1 MIKQDKGETTRSGGM
16 NLNMSELPLLT
27 IVIQEEVCEATGM
40 TVAEFDA
47 DLAAGINTYR
57 LARAGMDVKEAIEVS
72 GLKDKVASVTEV
84 AKDGTVTEIDLD
96 K

>member
-1 MIKQDKGETTRSGGM
+1 MISQDKGASTRSGGM
-16 NLNMSELPLLT
+16 SLNMSELALLT
-27 IVIQEEVCEATGM
+27 IVIQEEICEATDM
-40 TVAEFDA
+40 TVEEFDT
-47 DLAAGINTYR
+47 DLAASINTYR

-72 GLKDKVASVTEV
+72 GLTDKVASVTEI